1 MLNSETLEARRKGIG
16 GSDAAK
22 VLGLSRW
29 GGAYSVWAD
38 KVLGRSKELDSE
50 AVYWGNVLEETV
62 AQEFARREGL
72 EVIPRNEIFHSAELP
87 FMLAN
92 IDRQIVGQNI
102 GLECK
107 TASAFKAGE
116 WDGDNLPDEYYVQV
130 QHYCFVMGWT
140 GCWIACLVGGQKF
153 IHKFVPRNDAF
164 IKDMCEQELNF
175 WGNYVLTQTPPPLN
189 ETDKI
194 IIAQSSDELLTPTE
208 SDFNTAARLVTVNAQ
223 IKELEAHKKLLENKL
238 KLRIGENAGIEGVA
252 TYKKIKDSIKTDWA
266 ALCDGEGISSETI
279 AKYSH
284 IQEGYRR
291 FLLKFKEVKSDGNS

>member
-1 MLNSETLEARRKGIG
+1 MLNSETLQERRKGIG

-38 KVLGRSKELDSE
+38 KVLGQAKELDSE

-62 AQEFARREGL
+62 AQEFARRKGL
-72 EVIPRNEIFHSAELP
+72 EVIPRNEVFHSAEFP

-92 IDRQIVGQNI
+92 IDRQIAGQDV

-116 WDGDNLPDEYYVQV
+116 WDGDNLPDEYYIQV
-130 QHYCFVMGWT
+130 QHYISVMDWSA
-140 GCWIACLVGGQKF
+140 CWIACLIGGQKF
-153 IHKFVPRNDAF
+153 ICKRVPRNDAF
-164 IKDMCEQELNF
+164 IKDMCEIERDF
-175 WGNYVLTQTPPPLN
+175 WQNYVLTQTPPPLN
-189 ETDKI
+189 EADKV
-194 IIAQSSDELLTPTE
+194 IIAQRSEMLLTPTT
-208 SDFNTAARLVTVNAQ
+208 SDFDAAAQLVATNAK
-223 IKELEAHKKLLENKL
+223 IKELETHKKLLENKL
-238 KLRIGENAGIEGVA
+238 KLRIGENAGIDGVA

-266 ALCDGEGISSETI
+266 ALCEGEGISSETI

-284 IQEGYRR
+284 IQEGCRR
-291 FLLKFKEVKSDGNS
+291 FCLKFKEVKSDGNS